1 MLAVSQKNAS
11 GENSPKGAIS
21 VASPSVNLPVG
32 GGAVRGIGEKFTTN
46 PAMGTGA
53 TSIPLP
59 LSPGRSGFS
68 PQLSLNYD
76 SGSGNGPFGLG
87 WSLSLPSITRKT
99 DKGLP
104 QYDDTD
110 ESDVFIL
117 SGAEDLVV
125 EFERDAMGRLVKDQN
140 GKLKV
145 SEAIR
150 AIEGVKYRVLRYR
163 PRTEGLYSRI
173 ERWTKCSDGD
183 THWRSISK
191 DNVTTLYGKR
201 EKEDGG
207 SSVESRIVDPSAAHR
222 VFSWL
227 ICQSYDDKGN
237 AVSYRYVSENSDGVD
252 DLATH
257 EINRPDT
264 SRIANRY
271 LKRVLYGN
279 ATSLVASG
287 PVSPLGSD
295 LSQMKWH
302 FELVFDYDEK
312 HVEPATLNNAKGDIV
327 DVSLQPKQGW
337 SARKDAF
344 SRYRSTFEL
353 RTYRRCKRIA
363 MFHHF
368 ENEFQN
374 PPDPDYLVRSLDFE
388 YEETAIT
395 SYLTSVTSAGYVH
408 LSDQKYLKKTLPPL
422 QFEYSRS
429 PLESTDTEDFPLRD
443 LPEESLE
450 NVPAGTSSGEYQ
462 WVDLDGEGISG
473 LLSEQANAW
482 YFKANLGSGK
492 LDQLKQMSP
501 QPSLAALASGRQQL
515 LDLAGDGQLDL
526 VDFSEPVAGFY
537 ERSDENSWESF
548 RSFRQLPNL
557 SWRSP
562 DIRFTDLTGDGL
574 ADILVTEGDELTWYG
589 SLAED
594 GFEAGSKLRLAAD
607 ENTSPYVV
615 TSDPTQAIVLAD
627 MSGDGLSDLV
637 RISNSEVCYWP
648 NLGYGR
654 FGRKITMGKSPRFD
668 SPDQFDPRRIRVAD
682 TDGSGVADL
691 IYHGREGVEIY
702 LNQAGNSWSDVR
714 TLESVPSAHHL
725 SLLNTVDLL
734 GSGTICL
741 VWSSSL
747 PGDTRHS
754 MKYIDLMKG
763 QKPHLLIRS
772 ENNLGAETA
781 IEYASSTRFYLQDK
795 ANGTPW
801 ITRLPFPVHVVT
813 RVETFDR
820 TSRNRFTSTYSYHH
834 GHFDGVEREFRGF
847 GRVEQ
852 TDTEE
857 FGTLTAS
864 DTFPTGDNINAH
876 SHVPPVLTRT
886 WYHTGVYLGGEKV
899 SKHFAEEYYRE
910 PRHLADPVAAAKLL
924 LDDTILPDDL
934 SVEDERE
941 ACRALRGQM
950 LRQEVYA
957 LDGKTEPSYPFG
969 HPYAVTEQNFTVET
983 VQPRSGNRFGV
994 FFTLPRE
1001 SISFHYERNPDDPR
1015 ILHAMTFETDRFGN
1029 VLKSASIGY
1038 KRRLPDADLSPSDQA
1053 NQAKSLV
1060 IYTENRFTNFISE
1073 NNILRNPVICEART
1087 YELTGYPI
1095 QAGKERFEF
1104 NDFVRQNAQ
1113 VVELVFDSEVDY
1125 EAQPTGGKQRRLI
1138 EHVRTLY
1145 RHNDFSGPLP
1155 LGQLESLAI
1164 PFESY
1169 KLAFTPGILTKVFRG
1184 KVTTAMLESDGQ
1196 YRHVEGDAN
1205 WWLPSGR
1212 MLYSPIRGDTN
1223 AQELH
1228 HARNHFFLPCR
1239 SRDPFHTD
1247 IVGTETVIRYDEY
1260 DLLVLETEDAVGNR
1274 VTAGE
1279 RDANPIS
1286 AIIRK
1291 TLDYRVLQPSM
1302 VMDPNRNR
1310 SFVSFDALG
1319 MVVGTAVAGKPSEMS
1334 LVNPAIELG
1343 DSLEGFEPDLALST
1357 TSAHLANPTANPQEI
1372 LKKATTRLIYDL
1384 FAFHRTKNTP
1394 NPSSPVVYSLV
1405 RETHESELPVGQVP
1419 KVQHS
1424 FSYSDGFGREI
1435 QKKIQAEPGPA
1446 PKRDPA
1452 TGKIVVDAN
1461 GQPVMNATDAN
1472 PRWVGTG
1479 WTVFNNKGKP
1489 VRQFEPF
1496 FTDTHQFEFDTK
1508 IGVSSILFY
1517 DPPGRVVATLHPN
1530 HTYEKV
1536 VFNPWKQVTWDV
1548 NDTVLVDPRTD
1559 ADIKE
1564 ITAAYFANLPP
1575 SPPAPL
1581 WQTWHAQRIG
1591 GALGPN
1597 EQKAAQKAAS
1607 HAETPTTAH
1616 LDSLGRTFLTFADNG
1631 PDPAAPANHILF
1643 ATRVEFDIE
1652 GNQRSVRD
1660 AIVQNGDPLGR
1671 IVMRY
1676 NYDMLGNR
1684 IHSESMEAGQ
1694 RWMLHDV
1701 VGKPL
1706 YSWDSRD
1713 HRIRTTYDPLR
1724 RPFESRLKK
1733 GATPEIVVEQTF
1745 YGDDGSLPNAVQRNL
1760 RTKVVKHN
1768 DQAGQVVSKAYDFK
1782 GNLLNGTRQLAKEYK
1797 ASLNWGVTVPLEATL
1812 FESSTQ
1818 FDALNRPTKLTSP
1831 DGSKIRPTYNEAN
1844 LLQAVDAELAGDP
1857 AGTVTPFVA
1866 NIDYNAKGQR
1876 TRIDYGNGTTT
1887 NYEYDFLTYRL
1898 KQLVSKRD
1906 PAKYPDD
1913 CKNPPTVG
1921 SPGCW
1926 LQDLKYTYDPVGNI
1940 TSIRDDAQQT
1950 IFFRNKKVE
1959 PSAEYTYDAVYRLI
1973 EATGREHLG
1982 QNGQPFAPSEYSS
1995 GHSQKPHPSDGNAM
2009 GTYGQKYVYDAV
2021 GNILK
2026 MQHRGTSPVNPGWT
2040 LNYKYEEASL
2050 TEPAKKSNRL
2060 SKTNTGG
2067 GDGDYDYDLHGNM
2080 TKMPHLPIM
2089 QWDHHEQLV
2098 MTCRE
2103 VGNPV
2108 SAEKTYY
2115 VYDSQ
2120 GQRVRKVTENS
2131 VGAKKHERVYLGG
2144 VEVYRKYDASG
2155 TAVTLERETLH
2166 VMDDKQCIAMVE
2178 RRTKGTEGEARLI
2191 RYQLNNH
2198 LGTACIEL
2206 DQDSKVISYEEYF
2219 PYGATSY
2226 QAVRAGL
2233 DTNPKRYRF
2242 TGKERDEE
2250 NGLYYHGAR
2259 YYASWLGRWA
2269 SCDPMTL
2276 VDGPNLYEF
2285 SLCNPVVFRDPNGKE
2300 SQPAQPSLWTVAKE
2314 RVSENISHIKEGVK
2328 DIAGLALY
2336 FGNTNKESRDF
2347 TLASLGLKDN
2357 AERSISSLANLPTSA
2372 ATAYVL
2378 LSQPT
2383 PSASRDFTA
2392 RALGLEP
2399 LAVHAVDRGIRQ
2411 GIHDRAKAIA
2421 DSPAEELLKV
2431 GIDIAFV
2438 AAETAIASK
2447 GVGAVQ
2453 RMMSTTVEVTT
2464 WALPGTTPDFAPGRW
2479 VMVGERNRLNWWRS
2493 GLPGPQAES
2502 WKEALRGN
2510 IEWKSK
2516 YDFKNAITKELPK
2529 TEVVWPQSNEGPI
2542 SDVIKG
2548 SLFNQR
2554 QIKRYF
2560 PDDFSTPERHR

>member
-1 MLAVSQKNAS
+1 MPAISKNNS
-11 GENSPKGAIS
+11 PSENSYKAVPD
-21 VASPSVNLPVG
+21 ASIQTTPPSINLPKG
-32 GGAVRGIGEKFTTN
+32 GGAIRGIGEKFTTN
-46 PAMGTGA
+46 PATGTGGL
-53 TSIPLP
+53 SIPLP
-59 LSPGRSGFS
+59 ISQGRSGFS
-68 PQLSLNYD
+68 PQLTLNYD

-125 EFERDAMGRLVKDQN
+125 EFERDATGRLVKDQN
-140 GKLKV
+140 GEL
-145 SEAIR
+145 R
-150 AIEGVKYRVLRYR
+150 AWETLRVIEGEKYRVLRYR
-163 PRTEGLYSRI
+163 PRTEGLFSRI
-173 ERWTKCSDGD
+173 ERWTRCSDGD

-201 EKEDGG
+201 EKYDGS
-207 SSVESRIVDPSAAHR
+207 SSVESRIVDPSAPQR

-227 ICQSYDDKGN
+227 ICQTYDDKGN
-237 AVSYRYVSENSDGVD
+237 AISYRYVVENADGVD
-252 DLATH
+252 VVATH
-257 EINRPDT
+257 EINRPDA

-279 ATSLVASG
+279 ANSLVASG
-287 PVSPLGSD
+287 PVSPLGQD

-302 FELVFDYDEK
+302 FELVFDYDEG
-312 HVEPATLNNAKGDIV
+312 HVHPTTVNNAKGDIV
-327 DVSLQPKQGW
+327 DVSLRPRQSWP
-337 SARKDAF
+337 ARNDAF
-344 SRYRSTFEL
+344 SRYRSAFEL
-353 RTYRRCKRIA
+353 RTYRRCKRVA

-368 ENEFQN
+368 ENEFRN
-374 PPDPDYLVRSLDFE
+374 PPVPDYLVRSLDFE
-388 YEETAIT
+388 YLETGIA

-408 LSDQKYLKKTLPPL
+408 QSDQKYLKQTLPPL

-429 PLESTDTEDFPLRD
+429 PLESTDTEDFPIRD
-443 LPEESLE
+443 LPDESLE

-482 YFKANLGSGK
+482 YFKANLGNGK
-492 LDQLKQMSP
+492 LDHLKQMSP
-501 QPSLAALASGRQQL
+501 QPSLADFASGRQQL
-515 LDLAGDGQLDL
+515 LDLAGDGQVDL

-537 ERSDENSWESF
+537 ERSEENSWESF

-557 SWRSP
+557 NWRSP
-562 DIRFTDLTGDGL
+562 DIRFSDLTGDGL

-594 GFEAGSKLRLAAD
+594 GFEAGIKLRLAAD

-615 TSDPTQAIVLAD
+615 TSDPTQALFLAD
-627 MSGDGLSDLV
+627 MSGDGLNDLV
-637 RISNSEVCYWP
+637 RIRNSEVCYWP

-654 FGRKITMGKSPRFD
+654 FGRKIMMGNSPRFD
-668 SPDQFDPRRIRVAD
+668 SPDQFDPRRIHLAD
-682 TDGSGVADL
+682 TDGSGVADI
-691 IYHGREGVEIY
+691 IYHGREGVAIY
-702 LNQAGNSWSDVR
+702 LNQAGSSLSDLR
-714 TLESVPSAHHL
+714 LLESVPSAHHL
-725 SLLNTVDLL
+725 STLSTVDLL
-734 GSGTICL
+734 GAGTICL

-747 PGDTRHS
+747 PSDTRHS

-820 TSRNRFTSTYSYHH
+820 ISRNRFTSTYSYHH

-864 DTFPTGDNINAH
+864 DTFPTGDNINVQ

-910 PRHLADPVAAAKLL
+910 PRYLADPVAAAKLL
-924 LDDTILPDDL
+924 LDDTILPNDL
-934 SVEDERE
+934 LVEEERE

-969 HPYAVTEQNFTVET
+969 HPYVVTEQNFVVDT

-994 FFTLPRE
+994 FYTHPRE
-1001 SISFHYERNPDDPR
+1001 TISFHYERNPDDPR
-1015 ILHAMTFETDRFGN
+1015 ISHTMTFETDQFGN
-1029 VLKSASIGY
+1029 VMKSASIGY
-1038 KRRLPDADLSPSDQA
+1038 KRRTPDAGLSPDDQA
-1053 NQAKSLV
+1053 SQAKTQV
-1060 IYTENRFTNFISE
+1060 VYTENRFTSFISE
-1073 NNILRNPVICEART
+1073 NDIVRNPITSEVRT
-1087 YELTGYPI
+1087 YELTGYSVRSEN
-1095 QAGKERFEF
+1095 ERFEF
-1104 NDFVRQNAQ
+1104 SEFVRQNAQ
-1113 VVELVFDSEVDY
+1113 VLELVFDTELAY

-1145 RHNDFSGPLP
+1145 RHDDFSGPLP

-1169 KLAFTPGILTKVFRG
+1169 KLAFTPGLLTKVFSG
-1184 KVTTAMLESDGQ
+1184 KVTTAMLESEGK

-1205 WWLPSGR
+1205 WWIPSGR
-1212 MLYSPIRGDTN
+1212 MLFSPARGDTD

-1239 SRDPFHTD
+1239 IRDPFHTD
-1247 IVGTETVIRYDEY
+1247 IIGTETVIRYDEY
-1260 DLLVLETEDAVGNR
+1260 DLLVLETEDARGNR

-1279 RDANPIS
+1279 RDANPIP
-1286 AIIRK
+1286 AITRK
-1291 TLDYRVLQPSM
+1291 TLDYRTLQPSM

-1319 MVVGTAVAGKPSEMS
+1319 MVVGTAVSGKPGEMS
-1334 LVNPAIELG
+1334 AVDPAIELG

-1384 FAFHRTKNTP
+1384 FAFHRTKDTP

-1405 RETHESELPVGQVP
+1405 RETHESELPVSQVT

-1446 PKRDPA
+1446 PKRDCA

-1461 GQPVMNATDAN
+1461 GQPVMHPTESS

-1496 FTDTHQFEFDTK
+1496 FTDTHQFELDTR

-1548 NDTVLVDPRTD
+1548 NDTVLADPRTD

-1581 WQTWHAQRIG
+1581 WQTWHSQRIG

-1597 EQKAAQKAAS
+1597 EQKAAQKAAA
-1607 HAETPTTAH
+1607 HAETPTTVH
-1616 LDSLGRTFLTFADNG
+1616 LDSLGRTFLSFADNG
-1631 PDPAAPANHILF
+1631 PDPADLAKHVLF

-1660 AIVQNGDPLGR
+1660 AIIQNGDPLGR

-1676 NYDMLGNR
+1676 AYDMLGNR

-1713 HRIRTTYDPLR
+1713 HRLRTTYDRLR
-1724 RPFESRLKK
+1724 RPIESRLKK
-1733 GATPEIVVEQTF
+1733 GAAPEFVVEQTF
-1745 YGDDGSLPNAVQRNL
+1745 YGDNGSSPNLEQRNL
-1760 RTKVVKHN
+1760 RTRVEKHN

-1782 GNLLNGTRQLAKEYK
+1782 GNLLNSTRQLAKEYK
-1797 ASLNWGVTVPLEATL
+1797 VSLNWGVAVPLEATL
-1812 FESSTQ
+1812 YESSTVY
-1818 FDALNRPTKLTSP
+1818 DALDRPTKLTSP
-1831 DGSKIRPTYNEAN
+1831 DGSKVRPTYNEAN
-1844 LLQAVDAELAGDP
+1844 LVQAVEAELAGDP

-1876 TRIDYGNGTTT
+1876 TRIDYGNGTSST
-1887 NYEYDFLTYRL
+1887 YEYDFLTYRL
-1898 KQLVSKRD
+1898 KQLVTKRD
-1906 PAKYPDD
+1906 PTKFPDD
-1913 CKNPPTVG
+1913 CKNPPTIG
-1921 SPGCW
+1921 WPGCW

-1940 TSIRDDAQQT
+1940 TSIRDDAQQV
-1950 IFFRNKKVE
+1950 IFFQNKKVE
-1959 PSAEYTYDAVYRLI
+1959 PSAEYTYDAVYRLTD
-1973 EATGREHLG
+1973 ATGREHLG
-1982 QNGQPFAPSEYSS
+1982 QNGQPVVPDSYSF
-1995 GHSQKPHPSDGNAM
+1995 GHSQIQHPSDGNAM
-2009 GTYGQKYVYDAV
+2009 GTYSQKYAYDAV
-2021 GNILK
+2021 GNILR
-2026 MQHRGTSPVNPGWT
+2026 MQHRGTWPVNPGWT
-2040 LNYKYEEASL
+2040 LNYKYEEDSQIEKPPEV
-2050 TEPAKKSNRL
+2050 TPAKKSNRL

-2067 GDGDYDYDLHGNM
+2067 FDGDYDYDLHGNM

-2089 QWDHHEQLV
+2089 QWDHHDQLV

-2131 VGAKKHERVYLGG
+2131 VGAKKHERLYLGG
-2144 VEVYRKYDASG
+2144 FEVYRKYDAAG
-2155 TAVTLERETLH
+2155 TTVTLERETLH
-2166 VMDDKQCIAMVE
+2166 VMDDKQRIAMVE
-2178 RRTKGTEGEARLI
+2178 RCIRGAEGEARLI

-2206 DQDSKVISYEEYF
+2206 DHDSKVISYEEYF

-2233 DTNPKRYRF
+2233 NANPKRYRF

-2259 YYASWLGRWA
+2259 YYASWLGRWS
-2269 SCDPMTL
+2269 SCDPDEL
-2276 VDGPNLYEF
+2276 RDGHNLYAMTKLNPIRFTDTTGLDSTETTYTSPAIRETLKTYGIPHLEQLKIEALNEF
-2285 SLCNPVVFRDPNGKE
+2285 GDVITEARPDYFFADPKTNKLVIVEAKGKNVNQLHTKQTIYVPLFESDKGTSIRFKSNAESLGYKKG
-2300 SQPAQPSLWTVAKE
+2300 TVINIS
-2314 RVSENISHIKEGVK
+2314 SENYFRMGSADVPSFIDAVAEQTEGKKVVASYLDRYGNLQIFTSRLEADK
-2328 DIAGLALY
+2328 FFESKGFLNNTAKAGGSSAAKATTESVSKAATTSVSKSAGKLFGDRVLKAIPFVGAGYTLFGPGEAEAGERIARTIAGEIGIGPFDLEMAY
-2336 FGNTNKESRDF
+2336 DVTSF
-2347 TLASLGLKDN
+2347 A
-2357 AERSISSLANLPTSA
+2357 ISKWGG
-2372 ATAYVL
+2372 
-2378 LSQPT
+2378 
-2383 PSASRDFTA
+2383 D
-2392 RALGLEP
+2392 
-2399 LAVHAVDRGIRQ
+2399 
-2411 GIHDRAKAIA
+2411 
-2421 DSPAEELLKV
+2421 
-2431 GIDIAFV
+2431 
-2438 AAETAIASK
+2438 
-2447 GVGAVQ
+2447 
-2453 RMMSTTVEVTT
+2453 
-2464 WALPGTTPDFAPGRW
+2464 
-2479 VMVGERNRLNWWRS
+2479 
-2493 GLPGPQAES
+2493 
-2502 WKEALRGN
+2502 
-2510 IEWKSK
+2510 
-2516 YDFKNAITKELPK
+2516 
-2529 TEVVWPQSNEGPI
+2529 
-2542 SDVIKG
+2542 
-2548 SLFNQR
+2548 
-2554 QIKRYF
+2554 
-2560 PDDFSTPERHR
+2560 